1 MDDKIPQ
8 IQFALSFAYL
18 INRDHGRAIDAAR
31 RALELDP
38 GYADALGL
46 LAWIHSF
53 AGQPQE
59 ALRVLDQLKRLNP
72 QLNASTLVVL
82 GLAHFLSGDF
92 GEAIQAFQSAREI
105 NPEEM
110 TNRLYLA
117 AVLSRSGQEAE
128 AQWEA
133 TEIAMLNP
141 ELSVDRWIAS
151 QPYKDA
157 SELSRLRNDLHRAGL
172 PE

>member
-1 MDDKIPQ
+1 MVSSPSIEQ
-8 IQFALSFAYL
+8 AGL
-18 INRDHGRAIDAAR
+18 GRRTTRWQTRGGAGSAC
-31 RALELDP
+31 ALEVGKNLLD
-38 GYADALGL
+38 YLGV
-46 LAWIHSF
+46 F
-53 AGQPQE
+53 E
-59 ALRVLDQLKRLNP
+59 LNP

-141 ELSVDRWIAS
+141 ELSVDRWIMS

-157 SELSRLRNDLHRAGL
+157 SELSRLRDDLHRAGL